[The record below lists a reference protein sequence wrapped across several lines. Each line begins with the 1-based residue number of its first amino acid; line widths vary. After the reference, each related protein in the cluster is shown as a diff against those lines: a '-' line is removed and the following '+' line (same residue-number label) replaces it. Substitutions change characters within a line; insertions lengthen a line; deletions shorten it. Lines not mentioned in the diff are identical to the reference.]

1 MEHQQQPTPSLRLA
15 LFPCVLLIAGIVLNV
30 YLFKDA
36 ASSGPNQIALL
47 LSGIFVALLG
57 HVFLGLRYREI
68 ETRAIKSIVLAMEA
82 ILILMVV
89 GCLIGLWILSG
100 IVPTMIYYGIQILT
114 PVVFLPLVCLV
125 CSIVSLAVGSSWS
138 TMGTVG
144 IALLG
149 IGRVLGF
156 PDPLVAGAIISGAYF
171 GDKMSPLSDTTNL
184 ASGIAGSQLFVHIRH
199 MFYTTIPSYTIAMI
213 LFTAVGLF
221 YRPGEYNDASV
232 NEILTGIEINF
243 SVHWSLL
250 LVPLLVIILAGRG
263 MPALPALTLGALM
276 GAGAALLCQPL
287 RFISETGAVMTGTE
301 RYGTIIMTAYNGFSL
316 DSGRDSLDALLSQ
329 GGLSGMY
336 DTVAL
341 ILSAMFFGGAMEA
354 TGLMRR
360 IAGAILHNVRGAGS
374 LISAT
379 VGSTIL
385 VNIFLAEQYLA
396 IVLPGRMYRSEYQ
409 KRGLDARNLSRAL
422 EDGGT
427 LTSVLVPW
435 NTCGA
440 FASSVLGISTLS
452 YLPFCFFN
460 LVSPV
465 VALILAAMHIGIKT
479 LDPET
484 CAQASES

>member
-1 MEHQQQPTPSLRLA
+1 
-15 LFPCVLLIAGIVLNV
+15 
-30 YLFKDA
+30 
-36 ASSGPNQIALL
+36 
-47 LSGIFVALLG
+47 
-57 HVFLGLRYREI
+57 
-68 ETRAIKSIVLAMEA
+68 
-82 ILILMVV
+82 
-89 GCLIGLWILSG
+89 
-100 IVPTMIYYGIQILT
+100 
-114 PVVFLPLVCLV
+114 
-125 CSIVSLAVGSSWS
+125 
-138 TMGTVG
+138 
-144 IALLG
+144 
-149 IGRVLGF
+149 
-156 PDPLVAGAIISGAYF
+156 
-171 GDKMSPLSDTTNL
+171 
-184 ASGIAGSQLFVHIRH
+184 
-199 MFYTTIPSYTIAMI
+199 MI